1 MYIGIFLITQA
12 FVTIS
17 VSASTLD
24 SLISCLSAA
33 TIPVASSTPSPYNI
47 RLPYR
52 PITVAI
58 PTTVAQISSAVECGA
73 QNGVSVSAKSGGHSY
88 TSSGF
93 GGEDGHLVVNLD
105 RMYTVKVATDGTAKV
120 QAGARLGHVATELY
134 KQGKRALSHGT
145 CPAVGVGG
153 HSLHGGHGMVSRKY
167 GLATDWIKGA
177 TVILAN
183 GTITYCS
190 ATERPNLFWAI
201 RGAGSSMVIV
211 AELEFNTFAAPEQV
225 TYFDISLKW
234 DVKTAAQILLDA
246 QEFAKGMPAELTMA
260 TTFNN
265 DGYYLNGAYVGD
277 DVAFRKAIQPLLTK
291 LGVKVSSAKTVGW
304 IDFIKHYAGTPE
316 IDITS
321 PTYNEHENFYASS
334 ITTPTLSKNQLESLV
349 YAVNNTGFA
358 INRSWFM
365 HMNFHGGD
373 SSAITRPKPT
383 DTAYVH
389 RDKMLLFQLKDSVSQ
404 SEKYPSDGF
413 AFLQGLKQS
422 ISKGLPSNDWGMYA
436 NYPDSEIGSDAPRLY
451 WGNNLGRLEW
461 VKEDYD
467 PRNLFR
473 DTQSIK
479 PAV

>member
-1 MYIGIFLITQA
+1 MYIRTALFVQA
-12 FVTIS
+12 FIAFAN
-17 VSASTLD
+17 SASTLE
-24 SLISCLSAA
+24 SLTSCLSAA
-33 TIPVASSTPSPYNI
+33 SVPVASSLPTSYNI
-47 RLPYR
+47 RLPYK
-52 PITVAI
+52 PLVVAI
-58 PTTVAQISSAVECGA
+58 PTTVSQISSAVKCGA

-105 RMYTVKVATDGTAKV
+105 RI
-120 QAGARLGHVATELY
+120 
-134 KQGKRALSHGT
+134 
-145 CPAVGVGG
+145 VGVGG

-177 TVILAN
+177 TVVLAN

-190 ATERPNLFWAI
+190 ATERPNLFWSI

-211 AELEFNTFAAPEQV
+211 AELDFNTFAAPEQV
-225 TYFDISLKW
+225 TYFDISLTW
-234 DVKTAAQILLDA
+234 DAKKVPQVLLDT
-246 QEFAKGMPAELTMA
+246 QEFAKIMPAELTLA

-265 DGYYLNGAYVGD
+265 DGYYLNGAYVGVD
-277 DVAFRKAIQPLLTK
+277 SAFRSAIQPLLTK
-291 LGVKVSSAKTVGW
+291 LGAKVSSSKTVGW
-304 IDFIKHYAGTPE
+304 IEFIKHYAGTTE
-316 IDITS
+316 IDITT

-334 ITTPTLSKNQLESLV
+334 IATPFLSKAQLESLV
-349 YAVNNTGFA
+349 NAVNNTGFT

-365 HMNFHGGD
+365 HMNFHGGE

-404 SEKYPSDGF
+404 SQKYPTEGF
-413 AFLQGLKQS
+413 SFLQGLRQS
-422 ISKGLPSNDWGMYA
+422 ISKGLASNEWGMYA

-451 WGNNLGRLEW
+451 WGNNLDRLEW

-467 PRNLFR
+467 PTNLFR
-473 DTQSIK
+473 HAQSIK